1 MLFSRT
7 LLLLPAGLLLAACSG
22 GSGTEKAVG
31 VALPPKVPTSPSAAK
46 LELVATSDTIWNG
59 VAVADDGRTFVLFPH
74 NEGGPGTRIG
84 ELKDG
89 KVTPWPNRAWNN
101 WQQPGD
107 PAKQAF
113 VRANSLRFGPEGYLW
128 IVDTG
133 TPKSDVVPVK
143 DGPKLLA
150 FDISKNQLVKSID
163 LYQYTR
169 PKSFVDDL
177 RFHGEMIYV
186 TDAGAPGLI
195 VLNQKTGQGR
205 RLLNN
210 DSTTTARRP
219 MYGEGKMMLKPNG
232 DKVAL
237 HADQME
243 VSPDGQYY
251 YYQTAA
257 GPMYRVETRYLDD
270 PNINSADLAKKVTYF
285 FNSPTCGG
293 TAIDADGNL
302 YVCDANEKR
311 ILKVTPAGQS
321 SVLVQDPRL
330 IWADALWIDQAGAL
344 WIPVPQMN
352 RTAGF
357 QRGLE
362 TVKFPVE
369 LLKMELGLKP
379 FRD

>member
-1 MLFSRT
+1 MPFSRLA
-7 LLLLPAGLLLAACSG
+7 LLWPAGLLLAACSG
-22 GSGTEKAVG
+22 GTGTEKPVG
-31 VALPPKVPTSPSAAK
+31 VATPPPVPSTETAAK
-46 LELVATSDTIWNG
+46 LISVATSDTIWNG
-59 VAVADDGRTFVLFPH
+59 VAVSDDNRVFVLFPH
-74 NEGGPGTRIG
+74 NEGDPGTRIG

-89 KVTPWPNRAWNN
+89 KVTPYPNRTWNAWKKD
-101 WQQPGD
+101 GD
-107 PAKQAF
+107 PAKNAF
-113 VRANSLRFGPEGYLW
+113 VRANSLRFGPDGYLW

-133 TPKSDVVPVK
+133 TPKSDVAPVK

-150 FDISKNQLVKSID
+150 FDISKNQLAKSIALD
-163 LYQYTR
+163 KFAKR
-169 PKSFVDDL
+169 KSFVDDL
-177 RFHGEMIYV
+177 RFHGDLIYV

-205 RLLNN
+205 RLLDG

-243 VSPDGQYY
+243 VSPDGKYY
-251 YYQTAA
+251 YFQTAA
-257 GPMYRVETRYLDD
+257 GPLYRVETQYLDD
-270 PNINSADLAKKVTYF
+270 PKISSADLAKKVTYF

-293 TAIDADGNL
+293 TAIDANGNL

-311 ILKVTPAGQS
+311 ILKVTPDGKS

-330 IWADALWIDQAGAL
+330 IWADALWIDHAGAL

-369 LLKMELGLKP
+369 LFKMELGLKP
-379 FRD
+379 LRD